1 MTRIVVVELNLH
13 DYRPDID
20 TDVEDDDGEETNLS
34 TAALAEAL
42 HIENKA
48 KAKAADTGKKSN

>member
-1 MTRIVVVELNLH
+1 MVELNLH

>member
-1 MTRIVVVELNLH
+1 MVELNLH

-20 TDVEDDDGEETNLS
+20 TDVEDNDGEETNLS

-48 KAKAADTGKKSN
+48 EAKAADTGKESN